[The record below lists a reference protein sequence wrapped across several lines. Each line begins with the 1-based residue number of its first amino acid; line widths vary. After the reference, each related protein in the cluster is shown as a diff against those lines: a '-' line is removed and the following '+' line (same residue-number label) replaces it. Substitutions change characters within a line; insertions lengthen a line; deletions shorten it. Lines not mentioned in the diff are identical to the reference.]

1 MLSISSTFEG
11 DADHCVMACNNFR
24 FEKNGDEFVLRGVWT
39 IQKRQG
45 NQVSPVYETA
55 PEYPNIQMSI
65 DFTRKTDLTI
75 VTEIIPY
82 RTIEI
87 TGRWAIRRDQEQ
99 PIDKKEKLLF
109 WDQNPTLSVTLNIK
123 TVSVKVDNRFIR
135 NGVFPVRFQYAFRQ
149 ITAFSPMT
157 DPRTDISRIGMFNQ
171 GATCYI
177 NVVIQVLF
185 SIPEFVR
192 ILYRQK
198 CQDPDSLVASL
209 QRLFAWLQLN
219 SNPASTCHLTQALD
233 TCKFNVTGPQDA
245 MEFYMSLLER
255 IISMT
260 GDNDL
265 RFLMEFELVATR
277 TSEDGS
283 QIFASGGRSGNLITI
298 YASEGKSVQEA
309 ISEKV
314 SGVQNRQEWDA
325 CDVQIE
331 RLRNR
336 FQRAPGI
343 LVFSLERYLYDR
355 GMVLCPN
362 EILFEEDLRVPVC
375 VGDDCH
381 DVEYKLF
388 AIIAHTGS
396 ADHGHYVLFVRRD
409 NREWILFND
418 ENLARVS
425 QERVFDV
432 TRKQRERMPWHA
444 VFYVRCSER
453 DRIMKPLMESDIPED
468 VRERY
473 QRDADDFRLRE
484 CEANELVLNVLLPG
498 TGPCSP
504 EDTFV
509 PELHEIRVART
520 QTVQDLVEEC
530 ARIAQTDPSHIL
542 VWKCP
547 NGHPE
552 TYIDPRHYG
561 CQLDWFS
568 HNESLFIQE
577 FHEQLDIQR
586 LSSMKLVFI
595 RFYTQDMG
603 QPLLYL
609 GLEVVWDP
617 DHLSL
622 LDIAQKYQTL
632 AGKQLI
638 VFNITFENCRQIT
651 QNVSIEDYLS
661 AIAGNRQVVF
671 LVFQE
676 RPNCSL
682 NLYDDDV
689 IDSKTYFMKEAT
701 NTYKRFLKEKYS
713 RAMFVVLPNK
723 PSEQSR
729 QFRIITSGKHATQ
742 RLKQMIAFVMGEED
756 YDPNRNAMLLEY
768 VDPHSNIH
776 RPFKMDNVPNTTD
789 TPCLSYQITR
799 SFSEA
804 ELARGP
810 VVRVHCFEN
819 YSHLFLQESI
829 LLERRMTA
837 GDLVRR
843 LKDNELIPE
852 TAQCRVYEVLGRAR
866 LVEYQM
872 SSQINSRSD
881 VKIDV
886 IGDESSDE
894 LLCQVSQVQRFKSGE
909 EIACWA
915 IPFFFPL
922 RRGETFREM
931 EQRLSPDLQYKPPVV
946 GAKIVY
952 EVGNSTTR
960 RRLNESSIPF
970 DELMAF
976 EEKGGKEKKC
986 YYLYVVELRSGVHL
1000 ARWVSSGEPKGN
1012 RPLGRFGTQ
1021 PLVSNSSCLD

>member
-1 MLSISSTFEG
+1 M
-11 DADHCVMACNNFR
+11 
-24 FEKNGDEFVLRGVWT
+24 
-39 IQKRQG
+39 QKRQG
-45 NQVSPVYETA
+45 NQVSPIYETA
-55 PEYPNIQMSI
+55 PEYPDIRMSI

-75 VTEIIPY
+75 VTEIIPF
-82 RTIEI
+82 RNIEI
-87 TGRWAIRRDQEQ
+87 TGHWAIRRDQDR
-99 PIDKKEKLLF
+99 PTDKKEKLLF
-109 WDQNPTLSVTLNIK
+109 WDQNTTCSVALNIK

-135 NGVFPVRFQYAFRQ
+135 NGVFSVRFRYTFRQ
-149 ITAFSPMT
+149 VTAFSPMT
-157 DPRTDISRIGMFNQ
+157 DPRKDISRIGMFNQ

-192 ILYRQK
+192 IVYGQK
-198 CQDPDSLVASL
+198 CQDSDSLLASL
-209 QRLFAWLQLN
+209 QTLFAWLQLN
-219 SNPASTCHLTQALD
+219 SKPASTCHLTNALD
-233 TCKFNVTGPQDA
+233 ACKFNVKGPQDA

-255 IISMT
+255 IIAMT
-260 GDNDL
+260 NDENL
-265 RFLMEFELVATR
+265 RLLMEFELVATR
-277 TSEDGS
+277 ASEDGS
-283 QIFASGGRSGNLITI
+283 QIFASGGRTGNLITI

-331 RLRNR
+331 RIRNR

-362 EILFEEDLRVPVC
+362 EILFEEDLVVPVC
-375 VGDDCH
+375 VGDDCR
-381 DVEYKLF
+381 DVKYQLF

-396 ADHGHYVLFVRRD
+396 ADHGHYVLFVRKD
-409 NREWILFND
+409 SKAWILFND
-418 ENLARVS
+418 ENLACVS

-432 TRKQRERMPWHA
+432 TRKQGERMPWHA

-453 DRIMKPLMESDIPED
+453 DKIMKPLTESDIPED
-468 VRERY
+468 VKERY
-473 QRDADDFRLRE
+473 QRDVDDFRLRE

-509 PELHEIRVART
+509 PEIHELRVTRT
-520 QTVQDLVEEC
+520 ETVRHLVEEC
-530 ARIAQTDPSHIL
+530 AKIAQVDPSHIL

-552 TYIDPRHYG
+552 TYIDPRHYD

-568 HNESLFIQE
+568 HSERLFIQA

-586 LSSMKLVFI
+586 LPSMKLVFI

-622 LDIAQKYQTL
+622 FDIAQRYQML

-638 VFNITFENCRQIT
+638 VFKVTFDNCRQIT
-651 QNVSIEDYLS
+651 QNVPLTDYLS
-661 AIAGNRQVVF
+661 TIAGNQQVVF

-676 RPNCSL
+676 EPNYSL
-682 NLYDDDV
+682 NLYDDGV
-689 IDSKTYFMKEAT
+689 IDSKTYFKKEAI

-723 PSEQSR
+723 PCEQSR
-729 QFRIITSGKHATQ
+729 QFRIITSGKNATQ
-742 RLKQMIAFVMGEED
+742 RLKQMIAFVMDEED
-756 YDPNRNAMLLEY
+756 YDPNRNAMLLEC
-768 VDPHSNIH
+768 VDPDSNVH
-776 RPFKMDNVPNTTD
+776 KPFKMDNMPNTTH

-829 LLERRMTA
+829 LVERGMTV

-843 LKDNELIPE
+843 LKENKLIPE
-852 TAQCRVYEVLGRAR
+852 TAQCRVYEVLGRMR

-872 SSQINSRSD
+872 GSQINSRSD
-881 VKIDV
+881 VKID
-886 IGDESSDE
+886 IISDESPDE
-894 LLCQVSQVQRFKSGE
+894 LLCQVSQVLRFKSGE
-909 EIACWA
+909 EISCWA

-931 EQRLSPDLQYKPPVV
+931 EQRLSPDLQYKPPVT
-946 GAKIVY
+946 GARIVY
-952 EVGNSTTR
+952 EVGNGMTR

-970 DELMAF
+970 DEMMEF

-986 YYLYVVELRSGVHL
+986 HYLYVVELRAGMHVV
-1000 ARWVSSGEPKGN
+1000 RWGSSGEPKGN
-1012 RPLGRFGTQ
+1012 RPLGRCGTQ